1 MRQRVLS
8 VKQAVGMIVLM
19 WIGTSLSAQETDPCP
34 GWKNPTSFNSGSS
47 LCYWTAR
54 VGERVS
60 GSDGSTGSKVLSTC
74 ASPLAKEI
82 KGHINITSSTLNTG
96 SDAGVTCCSHQDVW
110 DAMDKRFAIITMADT
125 GLDEFTVNTEGEGMP
140 RIPAGYT
147 SCIRL
152 GDPRASY
159 CSDYTSETKWVKSH
173 CNKSSEA
180 LFYTMYVTPA
190 NALLFINYAVVG
202 RCYDHTP
209 SAAGEFLIRVVRQ
222 DEDGDWDTKP
232 INDSLWFRVSA
243 PAIPSSNN
251 PPAPWK
257 MGMPGSYCASTT
269 CAYVYKPW
277 TKVAISLNAF
287 LYTNV
292 RVEIYTSDCVPKVDP
307 VYAYVCGDYS
317 PMILGSSGCPAP
329 ESTVIDTLS
338 APDGMLTYK
347 WYVADRGAVDEEY
360 LFNHEYMDTVPFHP
374 LPIGPN
380 DTNSRFHNASMSD
393 FVITS
398 GPNAGDTASTQT
410 FMCLMTS
417 AMDPNKPFQSKIYAN
432 VENRRPM
439 VEFDYESLCD
449 GTVQLDNQSVVFA
462 NSGMEASMTHWVIY
476 GDAQAT
482 TVLDTIWGD
491 SPSYR
496 FEQAG
501 DYAVKL
507 FCTTSGTA
515 NIDPC
520 TAAKT
525 QVVHARKNPPAT
537 FTPNKRILCEEETLH
552 VIASDSVKMMADQL
566 KLIWVI
572 DGDTLSESGTE
583 VHKVLP
589 VGLHIVRLITMNADS
604 CTSTTSE
611 QVEVMG
617 QPHIDMSSDISAIC
631 SGDSVTLA
639 VEGTIEFKWSS
650 SPEDPTLDTTA
661 VGGTVTVYP
670 TQTTT
675 YYLVPSAN
683 TPCKVDIA
691 EVKVEVVP
699 TPVPTIRS
707 SSPRVNKE
715 DAALTLQDISEAA
728 SSSYWSFSDGGTATG
743 QRVTHSF
750 TNLDEDSVYVT
761 LNSCNRLNCCAD
773 STFGFPVEVTT
784 TWFPNAFT
792 PGRET
797 NNQFGIHTTL
807 TLLEYEIYIY
817 SRTGQLIWYT
827 TDPAQKWDGR
837 TMDGAEAPTGM
848 YAYQYRYSYVPD
860 SYHEGK
866 GSVTLIR

>member
-1 MRQRVLS
+1 M
-8 VKQAVGMIVLM
+8 
-19 WIGTSLSAQETDPCP
+19 
-34 GWKNPTSFNSGSS
+34 
-47 LCYWTAR
+47 
-54 VGERVS
+54 
-60 GSDGSTGSKVLSTC
+60 
-74 ASPLAKEI
+74 
-82 KGHINITSSTLNTG
+82 
-96 SDAGVTCCSHQDVW
+96 
-110 DAMDKRFAIITMADT
+110 
-125 GLDEFTVNTEGEGMP
+125 
-140 RIPAGYT
+140 
-147 SCIRL
+147 
-152 GDPRASY
+152 
-159 CSDYTSETKWVKSH
+159 
-173 CNKSSEA
+173 
-180 LFYTMYVTPA
+180 
-190 NALLFINYAVVG
+190 
-202 RCYDHTP
+202 
-209 SAAGEFLIRVVRQ
+209 
-222 DEDGDWDTKP
+222 
-232 INDSLWFRVSA
+232 
-243 PAIPSSNN
+243 
-251 PPAPWK
+251 
-257 MGMPGSYCASTT
+257 
-269 CAYVYKPW
+269 
-277 TKVAISLNAF
+277 NAF

-380 DTNSRFHNASMSD
+380 DANSRFHNASMSD

-417 AMDPNKPFQSKIYAN
+417 AMDPKKPFQSKIYAN

-462 NSGMEASMTHWVIY
+462 NSGMESSMTHWVIY

-496 FEQAG
+496 FEQVG

-631 SGDSVTLA
+631 SGDSVTLS

-728 SSSYWSFSDGGTATG
+728 ATSYWSFSDGGTATG

-784 TWFPNAFT
+784 TWFSECLYAWPRDEQ
-792 PGRET
+792 PV
-797 NNQFGIHTTL
+797 
-807 TLLEYEIYIY
+807 
-817 SRTGQLIWYT
+817 WY
-827 TDPAQKWDGR
+827 P
-837 TMDGAEAPTGM
+837 
-848 YAYQYRYSYVPD
+848 
-860 SYHEGK
+860 YHADVAG
-866 GSVTLIR
+866 V